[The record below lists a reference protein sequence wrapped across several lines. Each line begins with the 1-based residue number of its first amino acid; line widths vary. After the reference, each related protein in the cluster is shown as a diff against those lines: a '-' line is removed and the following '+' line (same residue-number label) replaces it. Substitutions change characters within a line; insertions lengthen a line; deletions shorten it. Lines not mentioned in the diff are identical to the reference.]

1 MKHLIVG
8 FSSLHLDWGGRT
20 VVEFFGLAFSA
31 RTISAVASDHHNDFS
46 CRSSPRISSRHRI
59 CSAEEVLKAWLS
71 LQSPPGRGQMSKSA
85 DSQADPEIAGT
96 TVAETVK
103 GWAVDPALYS
113 KLAALTRA
121 DQNWVVKP
129 ILPEHAAPE
138 CYTVNDVERVL
149 REQLERLESTNR
161 EGR

>member
-1 MKHLIVG
+1 
-8 FSSLHLDWGGRT
+8 
-20 VVEFFGLAFSA
+20 
-31 RTISAVASDHHNDFS
+31 
-46 CRSSPRISSRHRI
+46 
-59 CSAEEVLKAWLS
+59 
-71 LQSPPGRGQMSKSA
+71 MSKSA

-113 KLAALTRA
+113 ELAALTRA